1 MDNRKT
7 YKRLSNTN
15 QMNCNKKMVTSQYII
30 EEGENYKFIE
40 GEGSKAGASPSKL
53 PANKGRC
60 RRTRPGLGRD
70 SALKKRGRRRKKRGS
85 FDELISLVQL
95 GVIKPPYIF
104 SKWSA
109 WRRGYGFIPLNEK
122 REGTEAHHVDDIH
135 VVFIEKELHREFASL
150 NKEEHREALNV
161 YINKII

>member
-30 EEGENYKFIE
+30 EEGENYKFTE

-53 PANKGRC
+53 PANKGGY
-60 RRTRPGLGRD
+60 RRTRPGLGNK
-70 SALKKRGRRRKKRGS
+70 SVLKKRGRRRRKRGI
-85 FDELISLVQL
+85 DELIGLIQL

-109 WRRGYGFIPLNEK
+109 WKRGYGFIPLNEK
-122 REGTEAHHVDDIH
+122 QPNTEAHHIDDTH
-135 VVFIEKELHREFASL
+135 VVFINKEVHRRFAYL
-150 NKEEHREALNV
+150 DKEEHREALST